1 MPDQPQ
7 HGWKLVDTIGPVFS
21 DLGLKNWDLCLAQEA
36 VIACPR
42 SLWLTVKKG
51 ILAGLG
57 KSGAMQRVWADA
69 AGPSGERVLQ
79 DTGDPKWRRYA
90 LSELE
95 SITVKRCSGGANEIR
110 VKRRNAKPHI
120 YGLGD
125 RDQTDKWRTVLR
137 RLYPGLYCEENF

>member
-7 HGWKLVDTIGPVFS
+7 RGWKLVDTIGPVFS
-21 DLGLKNWDLCLAQEA
+21 DLGLRNWDLCLAREA

-42 SLWLTVKKG
+42 SLWLTVKTG

-57 KSGAMQRVWADA
+57 KSGAMQRVWVDA

-79 DTGDPKWRRYA
+79 DAGDPGWRRYA
-90 LSELE
+90 LPELE
-95 SITVKRCSGGANEIR
+95 SVTVKRCSGGANEIR
-110 VKRRNAKPHI
+110 VKRRGAKPHI

-125 RDQTDKWRTVLR
+125 RDQTDKGRAALR
-137 RLYPGLYCEENF
+137 RLYPGLYREENF